1 MHLFGLSRPPQ
12 VMNPQYA
19 LDPAFLSC
27 VTRHMDEH
35 EPFGDIPRKVASSVR
50 RAVVAVRAMARALH
64 SASDIADEMRKVSEN
79 GEERVG
85 PSGGE
90 QEANLSRT
98 CGGR

>member
-1 MHLFGLSRPPQ
+1 
-12 VMNPQYA
+12 MNPQYA

-64 SASDIADEMRKVSEN
+64 SASEIADEMRKVSGNED
-79 GEERVG
+79 RRKVM
-85 PSGGE
+85 
-90 QEANLSRT
+90 
-98 CGGR
+98 GREGSDRPRKGRKKE

>member
-1 MHLFGLSRPPQ
+1 MSSIHPSTSSTSTFHLQ

-64 SASDIADEMRKVSEN
+64 SASEIADEMRKVSQRL
-79 GEERVG
+79 RV
-85 PSGGE
+85 
-90 QEANLSRT
+90 RM
-98 CGGR
+98 RI

>member
-1 MHLFGLSRPPQ
+1 
-12 VMNPQYA
+12 MNPQYA

-64 SASDIADEMRKVSEN
+64 SASEIADEMRKVSQSEN
-79 GEERVG
+79 EDLRKVM
-85 PSGGE
+85 
-90 QEANLSRT
+90 
-98 CGGR
+98 GRKGSDRRQRKKKE